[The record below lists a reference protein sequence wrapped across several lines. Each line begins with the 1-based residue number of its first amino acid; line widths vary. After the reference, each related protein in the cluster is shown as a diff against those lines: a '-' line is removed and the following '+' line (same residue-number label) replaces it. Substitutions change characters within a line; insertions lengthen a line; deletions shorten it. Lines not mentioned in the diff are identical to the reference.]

1 METVRRHDGG
11 CCPVS
16 DPCPRH
22 VHAGLAA
29 GQADRA
35 LAIDGVA
42 GDALGEML
50 DVRGLSR
57 RAVFGAGAAGALFA
71 AGAPALA
78 RSAAAKGAAHAPA
91 LASVPFGRMH
101 DLPSTKDTVR
111 VGAMDPATPIVLE
124 IDSGDVVRYSNTW
137 VNWANEAKF
146 GMGFEEREAI
156 RKRYP
161 AGPYSLVGPVAVK
174 GAEPG
179 DLIECRMIRLRPI
192 GWGWNSTPKGMG
204 ALPDDFDKPFL
215 HYLRFDEA
223 RGHADYAPGVRI
235 PLSPIQAVMAVQP
248 AGDKAV
254 SGILSGAYGGNISLR
269 ELTEGTSL
277 FLGVEMAGGRLWTGD
292 SHAAQGDGVVD
303 QTAIE
308 TAMEDLR
315 IQYILHKRV
324 ALTAPIAE
332 TPSYWIMLGYGKTVD
347 DALTA
352 SLRQMITWLSGA
364 TRLDPMDIYALASIA
379 ASFRITQYANQTH
392 TVYSNSPLKAVHGM
406 MPKAIF
412 DADRLRQ
419 ISASVRPGA

>member
-1 METVRRHDGG
+1 MTIARRHEG
-11 CCPVS
+11 CCPLT

-22 VHAGLAA
+22 VHAALAG
-29 GQADRA
+29 GQVDRA
-35 LAIDGVA
+35 RAVDGVA
-42 GDALGEML
+42 ADRLGELL
-50 DVRGLSR
+50 DLRALSR

-78 RSAAAKGAAHAPA
+78 RSVTGPASAHSAVFAGAP
-91 LASVPFGRMH
+91 LGRMH
-101 DLPSTKDTVR
+101 ELPSTKETVR
-111 VGAMDPATPIVLE
+111 VGAMDPAVPVVLE
-124 IDSGDVVRYSNTW
+124 IESGDVVHYPNTW
-137 VNWANEAKF
+137 VNWGDEAKF
-146 GMGFEEREAI
+146 GMAFEERETI

-161 AGPYSLVGPVAVK
+161 AGPYSLIGPVAVK

-179 DLIECRMIRLRPI
+179 DVIECRMIRLRPI

-223 RGHADYAPGVRI
+223 RTHADYAPGVRL
-235 PLSPIQAVMAVQP
+235 PLAPIQAVMAVQP
-248 AGDKAV
+248 AGDKPV

-269 ELTEGTSL
+269 EVTEGTSL
-277 FLGVEMAGGRLWTGD
+277 FLSVEVPGGRLWTGD
-292 SHAAQGDGVVD
+292 SHAAQGDGVVN

-315 IQYILHKRV
+315 IQYVLHKRV
-324 ALTAPIAE
+324 TLAAPVAE
-332 TPSYWIMLGYGKTVD
+332 TPTHWIMLGYGQTVE

-352 SLRQMITWLSGA
+352 SLRQMIAWLSAA

-379 ASFRITQYANQTH
+379 GSFRVTQYAHQTH

-412 DADRLRQ
+412 DAGRLAQ